1 MLVAFD
7 PGVVNVG
14 VVAATVADG
23 KPVLDLARRYNLS
36 ADIGCLHRRVKR
48 CRCLLHHTEDFACRT
63 LHLFQELRLES
74 AEKIIVERQPPQ
86 SAGYTFEQL
95 LLANFPEKLYRVS
108 PRRVHAVYKGQYAFD
123 YEERK
128 QMCVAFCD
136 TYLGSFKEYTLEV
149 RRHDIADAYCA
160 LTAYFQDTRPVVVQD
175 PPPIPSS
182 VNRDN
187 FGAFLDQFRMTEKS
201 DCE

>member
-1 MLVAFD
+1 MFVAFD

-14 VVAATVADG
+14 VVAATVEDG
-23 KPVLDLARRYNLS
+23 KPVPHLARRYNLS
-36 ADIGCLHRRVKR
+36 ADIGCLHRTVKR
-48 CRCLLHHTEDFACRT
+48 CQCLLHHTEDFACRT

-108 PRRVHAVYKGQYAFD
+108 PRRVHTVYKGQYTQD

-128 QMCVAFCD
+128 QLCVAFCD
-136 TYLGSFKEYTLEV
+136 AYLGSFEGYILEE

-160 LTAYFQDTRPVVVQD
+160 LMAYFEDTRPVVRYT
-175 PPPIPSS
+175 PPIPSS
-182 VNRDN
+182 VDRDN
-187 FGAFLDQFRMTEKS
+187 FGTFLDQFRMTEKS
-201 DCE
+201 GVQ